1 MKTFRFSKTYQGRC
15 VLRLPALELPAGTI
29 TAVVGAN
36 GSGKSTMARVLA
48 GIVPPDGKT
57 PRAPHPAVGYLP
69 QQSYAF
75 RMSVEKNIL
84 LNGKDRERAAEM
96 MRALKLDELKK
107 QGAKKLSG
115 GESAKM
121 ALIRLLMGRYELLIL
136 DEPTAA
142 MDMESTLAAEELIRR
157 ACRETGCAALL
168 ITHSIRQARRMA
180 ERVIVL
186 HKGEL
191 IEQGETES
199 VLTAPQ
205 QEQTRRFLDYFGT

>member
-1 MKTFRFSKTYQGRC
+1 
-15 VLRLPALELPAGTI
+15 
-29 TAVVGAN
+29 
-36 GSGKSTMARVLA
+36 
-48 GIVPPDGKT
+48 
-57 PRAPHPAVGYLP
+57 
-69 QQSYAF
+69 
-75 RMSVEKNIL
+75 
-84 LNGKDRERAAEM
+84 M